1 MKKDKLYLI
10 IAALTLFIAW
20 RTYRLHKKN
29 NGGKTE
35 PDTEPDNGGGN
46 GGNGG
51 GNGGGNPN
59 PNPDIEPN
67 IDPLNPDNPSDPNPG
82 TGNELISLTTT
93 EKCPYCGTPGAE
105 VTRIGHSLTGKMFIK
120 TVVCPNKSCPGSM
133 GGKVTPLAKSKSAKL
148 VTAR

>member
-1 MKKDKLYLI
+1 MKKDTLFLI
-10 IAALTLFIAW
+10 IAALGLYIAW

-51 GNGGGNPN
+51 GNPHIN
-59 PNPDIEPN
+59 PN
-67 IDPLNPDNPSDPNPG
+67 IDPLNPDNPDNPSDPNPG
-82 TGNELISLTTT
+82 TGDELISLTTT

-120 TVVCPNKSCPGSM
+120 TVVCPNKSCPGAVEA
-133 GGKVTPLAKSKSAKL
+133 KTVFKSKKFE
-148 VTAR
+148 TEK

>member
-1 MKKDKLYLI
+1 MKKDTLFLI

-29 NGGKTE
+29 NDGKTE

-51 GNGGGNPN
+51 IA
-59 PNPDIEPN
+59 PDPN
-67 IDPLNPDNPSDPNPG
+67 ITPLDPSDPNEPN
-82 TGNELISLTTT
+82 TGSEGELISLTTT

-105 VTRIGHSLTGKMFIK
+105 VTRIGRSLTGKMLIK

-133 GGKVTPLAKSKSAKL
+133 GGKATPLAKSKSAKL

>member
-1 MKKDKLYLI
+1 MKKDTLFLI

-20 RTYRLHKKN
+20 RTYKLHKKN

-46 GGNGG
+46 GGGNG

-59 PNPDIEPN
+59 PNPGIEPN
-67 IDPLNPDNPSDPNPG
+67 IDPLDPDNPIEPEPG
-82 TGNELISLTTT
+82 TNSEELISRTTI

-105 VTRIGHSLTGKMFIK
+105 VTRIGRSLTSNMFIK
-120 TVVCPNKSCPGSM
+120 TVVCPNKSCPGAVEA
-133 GGKVTPLAKSKSAKL
+133 KAVFKSKKFE
-148 VTAR
+148 TEK

>member
-1 MKKDKLYLI
+1 MKKDTLFLI
-10 IAALTLFIAW
+10 IAALGLYIAW
-20 RTYRLHKKN
+20 RTYRLQKKN

-51 GNGGGNPN
+51 GNPN
-59 PNPDIEPN
+59 PNINPN

-82 TGNELISLTTT
+82 TTGNELISPTTI

-105 VTRIGHSLTGKMFIK
+105 VTRIGHSLTGKMFVK
-120 TVVCPNKSCPGSM
+120 TVMCPNKSCPGAVDA
-133 GGKVTPLAKSKSAKL
+133 KTVFKSKKFE
-148 VTAR
+148 TEK

>member
-1 MKKDKLYLI
+1 MKKDTLFLI

-29 NGGKTE
+29 NAEKTE

-46 GGNGG
+46 
-51 GNGGGNPN
+51 PN
-59 PNPDIEPN
+59 PNINPNIEP
-67 IDPLNPDNPSDPNPG
+67 ISPDNPEEPN
-82 TGNELISLTTT
+82 TGDEEPISVTTT

-105 VTRIGHSLTGKMFIK
+105 VTRIGHSLTGKMFVK
-120 TVVCPNKSCPGSM
+120 TVMCPNKSCPGSM